1 MVTTCSSSELQHYK
15 KQYIWFDNKTA
26 IKISVGNKL
35 SFLSPEQITQ
45 IVNKNVFTLFLWE
58 INQSFGKP
66 IDKTTAEY

>member
-45 IVNKNVFTLFLWE
+45 IVNKNVFALFFMG
-58 INQSFGKP
+58 NQSIIWQT